1 MIFNVL
7 NLEQRIIFRGATPW
21 VPWADRLFFRQ
32 RFAYAYKNF
41 LGSSS
46 YVHTNNR
53 KYRNRQGSV
62 VTHKIMIYNPLSLE
76 QRIIFRGAT
85 HTWVPLADR
94 LFGPAK
100 KLYTGGN
107 YLASRLSIVLRF
119 PDSHA
124 LLHDIVTM

>member
-1 MIFNVL
+1 MISNAL
-7 NLEQRIIFRGATPW
+7 N
-21 VPWADRLFFRQ
+21 
-32 RFAYAYKNF
+32 
-41 LGSSS
+41 
-46 YVHTNNR
+46 
-53 KYRNRQGSV
+53 
-62 VTHKIMIYNPLSLE
+62 LE

-124 LLHDIVTM
+124 SLHDMLTMKIWI